1 MKKIFLFIFL
11 FVTTLA
17 SGQKFYASV
26 DAKELLEDSYLNV
39 DFTLENA
46 RGSNFKAPSFKNF
59 TIVQGPRTS
68 QQRTNRNGRVSSSI
82 TYSYTLKPKK
92 KGNLSISAASI
103 NVKGK
108 LLKTKPFTVKV
119 LKSSAQNKAGQDY
132 YVTMEISDS
141 IAYMGQQIL
150 VDYKLYYEVGLNIRS
165 IEIKNEDSFDGFFVT
180 PIKDYKSKAERII
193 INGKEYV
200 TQTVRKLALF
210 PQTKGKFD
218 IRAANFVVFFPQNKR
233 RGFYFNSFREEF
245 ATTKSG
251 VIDVRDLPKSE
262 PFFSGAIGNY
272 KINSTTN
279 KSTISTDQSFT
290 LNLTISGDGDPKLI
304 TPPPLNLSDSL
315 EVYEPNLIQ
324 ERKFVDEGIQKHIAS
339 YEYLIV
345 PKYRGKYQIT
355 PTLVY
360 YNPDSA
366 SYKSAK
372 GSSVLLNVVQ
382 GSGTG
387 NSTTDITLSE
397 RADKMAPLI
406 ENMSLAKAP
415 KPFYNSIY
423 HWLLFFLLILGFP
436 LLIFYK
442 YIHVKKS
449 NIDPELLKSQ
459 KAQKIAEKKLALAKS
474 CMDSNEQKR
483 FYNEISN
490 AILGYASDRL
500 KIPVSQ
506 LSSSNIT
513 QELEKL
519 TITSGPIEDVKEILQ
534 ACEMALFAGTSQAD
548 KMQTMYQK
556 SKDTLSQIEIQL
568 IQKES

>member
-1 MKKIFLFIFL
+1 MKNIFLFIFL
-11 FVTTLA
+11 ITATVL

-26 DAKELLEDSYLNV
+26 DAKEILEDSYLSV
-39 DFTLENA
+39 EFTLENA
-46 RGSNFKAPSFKNF
+46 RGTNFKAPSFKNF

-68 QQRTNRNGRVSSSI
+68 QERSNRNGKVSSSM
-82 TYSYTLKPKK
+82 TYGYSLKPKK
-92 KGNLSISAASI
+92 KGNLRISSASI

-108 LLKTKPFTVKV
+108 ILKTKPFSIKV
-119 LKSSAQNKAGQDY
+119 LKSTTKNKPGKDY

-150 VDYKLYYEVGLNIRS
+150 VDYKLYYEVGLNVRS
-165 IEIKNEDSFDGFFVT
+165 IEVKNEDSFDGFFVT
-180 PIKDYKSKAERII
+180 PIKDYKSKAERKI

-218 IRAANFVVFFPQNKR
+218 IRAANFVVFFPQKKR
-233 RGFYFNSFREEF
+233 RGFYFNSFREEY

-251 VIDVRDLPKSE
+251 VIDVRNLPRSE

-290 LNLTISGDGDPKLI
+290 LNITISGDGDPKLI

-324 ERKFVDEGIQKHIAS
+324 ERKYIDDGMQKHIAS

-345 PKYRGKYQIT
+345 PKYRGKYRIT
-355 PTLVY
+355 PSLVF
-360 YNPDSA
+360 YNPDS
-366 SYKSAK
+366 SSFKTGL
-372 GSSVLLNVVQ
+372 GSSVLLNVIQ
-382 GSGTG
+382 GTGTG
-387 NSTTDITLSE
+387 NTTTEITLSE
-397 RADKMAPLI
+397 RADKMSPII

-415 KPFYNSIY
+415 KPFYNSIS
-423 HWLLFFLLILGFP
+423 HWLLFSLLILGFP
-436 LLIFYK
+436 LLVLYK
-442 YIHVKKS
+442 YFVVKKS

-474 CMDSNEQKR
+474 CMDSNEQKT

-500 KIPVSQ
+500 KIPVSE

-519 TITSGPIEDVKEILQ
+519 TITSGLIEDVKEILQ

-556 SKDTLSQIEIQL
+556 SKETLSQIEMEL